1 MTSVLAL
8 LIRLSP
14 SGAELLDPD
23 GSALSPTT
31 TSPAFPPDV
40 MTSRSRILLALAALS
55 LGLAYALPLWSVSL
69 EAPQYPGG
77 IGMLIWIDTIT
88 GINPHDL
95 QNINGLNHYIG
106 MQTIEPDSIPELR
119 IMPRLF
125 GVLIALGLG
134 AALLGRRWALYAW
147 TGLFTALLVVGFV
160 DYFMWGYDYGH
171 NLSPDAAIKI
181 PGMAYQPP
189 LIGGKKMLN
198 FVAYSWPAS
207 GGLVLFG
214 SFLTACILSVQAW
227 RGQRR
232 KRVSVPGRELALAA
246 ITLGL
251 LAGCEPGPQPIRYGE
266 DIGAHCRMTISDP
279 RFGGQLVTTTG
290 KTFSFDSVECLSGY
304 IAENREA
311 YHAAHSVWVTPFDRP
326 GTLIPADDAFFLKS
340 PAVASPMGGGLA
352 AYADASVRDQDQL
365 RLSGTPLDWAGVID
379 TAGETSSHAAHT
391 R

>member
-1 MTSVLAL
+1 MT
-8 LIRLSP
+8 
-14 SGAELLDPD
+14 
-23 GSALSPTT
+23 T
-31 TSPAFPPDV
+31 
-40 MTSRSRILLALAALS
+40 RSRILLALAALS
-55 LGLAYALPLWSVSL
+55 LGLAYVLPLWSVSL

-119 IMPRLF
+119 IMPWLF
-125 GVLIALGLG
+125 AVLMALGLG
-134 AALLGRRWALYAW
+134 AAALGRRWALYAW
-147 TGLFTALLVVGFV
+147 TGLFAVLLVVGFV
-160 DYFMWGYDYGH
+160 DYFLWGYDYGH

-189 LIGGKKMLN
+189 LIGGKTMLN

-214 SFLTACILSVQAW
+214 SFLTACILSVLAW
-227 RGQRR
+227 RRQRR
-232 KRVSVPGRELALAA
+232 ERASVPGRQLAMAA
-246 ITLGL
+246 LVLGL
-251 LAGCEPGPQPIRYGE
+251 LAGCEVGPQPIRYGE
-266 DIGAHCRMTISDP
+266 DIGAHCRMTISDA

-290 KTFSFDSVECLSGY
+290 KALSFDAIECLSNY

-311 YHAAHSVWVTPFDRP
+311 YDAAHSVWVTPFDAP
-326 GTLIPADDAFFLKS
+326 GTLIPAQEAFFLQS
-340 PAVASPMGGGLA
+340 PAIGSPMGGGLA
-352 AYADASVRDQDQL
+352 AYVDATVLEQDQL
-365 RLSGTPLDWAGVID
+365 RLGGTALDWSGVLD
-379 TAGETSSHAAHT
+379 TAGGTGSHAAHT